1 MVQDTHPK
9 CLIGAGTG
17 LGHSYLTWNSS
28 EYIAYPSEGGHSN
41 FSPQNK
47 LQHELCEW
55 LINKYYDSDDNY
67 PRISKERVISGKGI
81 LDIYNF
87 LKDSYY
93 SEDNDIHNNNNIEK
107 VNSKII
113 SQQSK
118 TYFSGEQNIF
128 TQTMKIFT
136 NAYGSETGNMS
147 LQYLPYG
154 GLYIVGGIAVKN
166 VEWIQS
172 KEFIEPLFNKG
183 RLTELLKDIP
193 IILINNQ
200 NAINNLGKN
209 GAWYYAKNK
218 M

>member
-1 MVQDTHPK
+1 NICNRKNWGKIREKIIAHIFNIPVKFINDFIGSSYGALLLDLDKDVEFINGSYDMVRDTHPK

-67 PRISKERVISGKGI
+67 PRISKERVISGRGI

-113 SQQSK
+113 SQQ
-118 TYFSGEQNIF
+118 
-128 TQTMKIFT
+128 
-136 NAYGSETGNMS
+136 
-147 LQYLPYG
+147 
-154 GLYIVGGIAVKN
+154 
-166 VEWIQS
+166 
-172 KEFIEPLFNKG
+172 
-183 RLTELLKDIP
+183 
-193 IILINNQ
+193 
-200 NAINNLGKN
+200 
-209 GAWYYAKNK
+209 
-218 M
+218 